1 MRELVIDL
9 ASSKQEWIDF
19 VPVHSW
25 ASCEHI
31 PDNLFDHRFEYVD
44 HTRNPYPEH
53 WTPPPTYH
61 EKIES
66 DFNVS
71 RSMLIPSRDVSYRLE
86 KSGSPCDLFFSI
98 KRHGNFTRHMTRA
111 YTDILKTRNALEA
124 VRAVNDAHDRLTEHG
139 YSYAMSDEQITNLA
153 KRKSRDFSR
162 VLSAIPLEE
171 SQARFDKACQLLD
184 SLGLAFSSEQI
195 QYAENNCELFALV
208 NRALDEHWLVRQ
220 LRR

>member
-1 MRELVIDL
+1 MRELVYDM
-9 ASSKQEWIDF
+9 ASGKQEWIDF

-44 HTRNPYPEH
+44 HRFT
-53 WTPPPTYH
+53 TH
-61 EKIES
+61 EDFIPSAVKSAMSASIHSRDLS
-66 DFNVS
+66 DFIERPTSNPCWE
-71 RSMLIPSRDVSYRLE
+71 LP
-86 KSGSPCDLFFSI
+86 KSLHRNGDFA
-98 KRHGNFTRHMTRA
+98 RHMTRA

-124 VRAVNDAHDRLTEHG
+124 VRAVSEAHARLTEHG

-184 SLGLAFSSEQI
+184 SLGLAFSPEQI

-220 LRR
+220 LRRKNG